1 MIGSTNSEFEA
12 HINTIENQF
21 LKRGYEKILIE
32 NQIEKVAKLDRS
44 VFLRNKISEKASCF
58 PLSVTY
64 NRALPNIKNILQHT
78 ISTC

>member
-32 NQIEKVAKLDRS
+32 NQIEKAAKLDRS
-44 VFLRNKISEKASCF
+44 VFLRNKIKVKKHHAFHYQSLITGHF
-58 PLSVTY
+58 QT
-64 NRALPNIKNILQHT
+64 
-78 ISTC
+78 